1 MAWRDGVVQGSFR
14 GVPFLFEQAGGDHG
28 RRLVKHEFPNRDTG
42 EGEDLGRKSRSFS
55 LDVFILAADF
65 PTYKSAKNALIGAF
79 EQAGPGPL
87 VHPTLGTMTVY
98 GEGCKWSESTDEQ
111 GRCNFQLTFWD
122 PGSTSFTAGALTPSQ
137 PALVDT
143 ASLALQTAALSSF
156 LANFT
161 TLGFLGAVM
170 SSILNQISTLAAVF
184 NQVTGL
190 IALANSLANS
200 AGIVSGQAAAVS
212 AWNAQ
217 LVLFAAAPPTILSTP
232 ATLAAEIQALIAG
245 LPYLAASNTAVPIL
259 TWADIRQTGPLGGQN
274 PVTGYSQQTI
284 TSILAAL
291 EAIASLGLAA
301 EAALDGAALAAMTA
315 ALLSQIVLRPVPG
328 ATASALA
335 GVSPIAVAGMTPIAA
350 RQVASVSTATS
361 RAEASPVAG
370 VTPSRVQMAIN
381 QVALVDLVR
390 QSALAQAAQAVAS
403 SSYSTVAAAQSAM
416 NDIAS
421 RLDLEMQLTADNKV
435 YQALAALRVSV
446 VQAVNATIANLPL
459 ISTITLPRP
468 VPALVLAYRL
478 YDDPGQAD
486 AIVAL
491 NDVPHPGFL
500 PAGTPLQIQVSN
512 A

>member
-1 MAWRDGVVQGSFR
+1 
-14 GVPFLFEQAGGDHG
+14 
-28 RRLVKHEFPNRDTG
+28 
-42 EGEDLGRKSRSFS
+42 
-55 LDVFILAADF
+55 
-65 PTYKSAKNALIGAF
+65 
-79 EQAGPGPL
+79 
-87 VHPTLGTMTVY
+87 
-98 GEGCKWSESTDEQ
+98 
-111 GRCNFQLTFWD
+111 
-122 PGSTSFTAGALTPSQ
+122 
-137 PALVDT
+137 
-143 ASLALQTAALSSF
+143 
-156 LANFT
+156 
-161 TLGFLGAVM
+161 
-170 SSILNQISTLAAVF
+170 
-184 NQVTGL
+184 
-190 IALANSLANS
+190 LANSS
-200 AGIVSGQAAAVS
+200 GIVSGQAAAVS

-217 LVLFAAAPPTILSTP
+217 LVLFGAAPPTILSTP
-232 ATLAAEIQALIAG
+232 TTLAAEIQALIAG

-291 EAIASLGLAA
+291 TAIASLGLSA

-328 ATASALA
+328 STATIQA
-335 GVSPIAVAGMTPIAA
+335 GVAPIAVAGMTPISA
-350 RQVASVSTATS
+350 RQVAAVSTPTS
-361 RAEASPVAG
+361 RAEQSPIAG

-435 YQALAALRVSV
+435 YQALASLRVSV

-468 VPALVLAYRL
+468 IPALVLAYRL

-500 PAGTPLQIQVSN
+500 PAGMPLQIQVSN
-512 A
+512 G